1 MAGLR
6 YLLDTNVL
14 SDLVRNPQGVVTRQ
28 ITKLGQDTVC
38 TSIIVACELRFGA
51 AKKGSARLTEQL
63 ELILDALPILPLE
76 AGADFIYGEVR
87 AALEKAGQPI
97 GPNDLLI
104 ASQALALGLTLVTDN
119 IREFERV
126 PGLKLENWLAA
137 RKARS

>member
-28 ITKLGQDTVC
+28 ITRLGQDTVC

-51 AKKGSARLTEQL
+51 AKKDAVRLTQQL

-76 AGADFIYGEVR
+76 AGADSIYGEVR

-126 PGLKLENWLAA
+126 PGLKLENWLGLAA
-137 RKARS
+137 G